1 MLWAK
6 FAPSCFVGAEVARG
20 NQFMKAPNIAKY
32 TDRKHYP
39 NFKVCALLGRAAA
52 AKRGAHIFHRAAL
65 MVSTGR
71 SLRTTRAEELE
82 RERRRTLLQTF
93 RVCPT
98 QTLGEGCWLGERKHT
113 RRLNYD

>member
-1 MLWAK
+1 MLRAK
-6 FAPSCFVGAEVARG
+6 FAPGCFVGVEVARG

-52 AKRGAHIFHRAAL
+52 KRGAHF
-65 MVSTGR
+65 SSGR
-71 SLRTTRAEELE
+71 TYGLDRCEHNQRAEELE
-82 RERRRTLLQTF
+82 RRRERTLLQTF

-98 QTLGEGCWLGERKHT
+98 QTLGEGCWLGEAQAPPE
-113 RRLNYD
+113 L

>member
-1 MLWAK
+1 
-6 FAPSCFVGAEVARG
+6 
-20 NQFMKAPNIAKY
+20 MKAPNIAKY

-82 RERRRTLLQTF
+82 RERRR
-93 RVCPT
+93 
-98 QTLGEGCWLGERKHT
+98 EREREHCYKLFVSARPKHLERGAAGWAKGST
-113 RRLNYD
+113 RAA

>member
-1 MLWAK
+1 
-6 FAPSCFVGAEVARG
+6 
-20 NQFMKAPNIAKY
+20 MKAPNIAKY

-52 AKRGAHIFHRAAL
+52 AKRGAHIFHQAAL

-82 RERRRTLLQTF
+82 RERRRERENIVTNFSCLPDPNTWRGVLLA
-93 RVCPT
+93 
-98 QTLGEGCWLGERKHT
+98 GRKEAHAPPE
-113 RRLNYD
+113 L